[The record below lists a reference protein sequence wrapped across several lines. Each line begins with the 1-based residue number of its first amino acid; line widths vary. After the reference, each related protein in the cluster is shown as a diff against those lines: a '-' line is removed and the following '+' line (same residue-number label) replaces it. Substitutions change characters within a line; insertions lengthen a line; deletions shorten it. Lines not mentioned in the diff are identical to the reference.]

1 MKHIKLFEDFTGIES
16 PNGLTLS
23 IIDPTKDEIS
33 FLIPFVGD
41 RNAIMGMYQAHGCFY
56 VIQFDISENILVGQ
70 IFKPGQRI
78 DDEVIEKP
86 ELLFISQSTKATLD
100 EIMDEEMCKEMLLDA
115 VSTYGDKMDEFLEI
129 VKEEYPG
136 YYPGDQAIADA
147 EIPNYS
153 NMSKSQLNDL
163 LNKALDDKDYEKA
176 DEISKILNPED
187 NNDYDNFE
195 RTN

>member
-1 MKHIKLFEDFTGIES
+1 MI
-16 PNGLTLS
+16 
-23 IIDPTKDEIS
+23 
-33 FLIPFVGD
+33 
-41 RNAIMGMYQAHGCFY
+41 
-56 VIQFDISENILVGQ
+56 
-70 IFKPGQRI
+70 
-78 DDEVIEKP
+78 
-86 ELLFISQSTKATLD
+86 
-100 EIMDEEMCKEMLLDA
+100 LDA

-176 DEISKILNPED
+176 DEISKILNPDD

>member
-33 FLIPFVGD
+33 FLLPFMGD
-41 RNAIMGMYQAHGCFY
+41 RNTIMRMFETHGCFY
-56 VIQFDISENILVGQ
+56 VIQFDISENVLVGQ

-153 NMSKSQLNDL
+153 NMSKSQLRDL
-163 LNKALDDKDYEKA
+163 LNKALEDKDYEEA
-176 DEISKILNPED
+176 DEISKILNPD
-187 NNDYDNFE
+187 DDADYDNFE

>member
-1 MKHIKLFEDFTGIES
+1 MKHIKLFEDFAGIES

-41 RNAIMGMYQAHGCFY
+41 RNAIMGMYRAHGCFY
-56 VIQFDISENILVGQ
+56 VIQFDISPNVLVGQ
-70 IFKPGQRI
+70 IFKPGQKI
-78 DDEVIEKP
+78 DGEVIEKP
-86 ELLFISQSTKATLD
+86 ELLFISQVERAKLD

-147 EIPNYS
+147 EIPDYS
-153 NMSKSQLNDL
+153 KMSKTQLREII
-163 LNKALDDKDYEKA
+163 NKALEDKDYDKV
-176 DEISKILNPED
+176 DEISKILNPGGD
-187 NNDYDNFE
+187 DDHDNFE
-195 RTN
+195 VTN

>member
-1 MKHIKLFEDFTGIES
+1 MKHIKLFEDFAGIEP

-33 FLIPFVGD
+33 YLIPFVGD
-41 RNAIMGMYQAHGCFY
+41 RNAIMKMYQAHGYFY
-56 VIQFDISENILVGQ
+56 VIQFDINMNGLVGQ
-70 IFKPGQRI
+70 IFKPGQKI
-78 DDEVIEKP
+78 DDGVLEKP
-86 ELLFISQSTKATLD
+86 ELMFISQSGKSTLD
-100 EIMDEEMCKEMLLDA
+100 KIMDEEMGKEMILDA

-176 DEISKILNPED
+176 EEISKILNPED